1 MGNFFF
7 RTAVVA
13 ALPVLMAPRLCRR
26 RCFVA
31 ELQPKNAQPPIAV
44 LSAESAQSAS
54 PAAREPT
61 GMGKVSHA
69 HIAFPESDAR
79 YSRARMFVVDVVVL
93 FPNED
98 LQSRYMLD
106 LSRISPRAAQQ
117 YTICGD
123 PHRGFTLKMSKGH
136 PYGGS
141 RKGAHHGRDWST

>member
-1 MGNFFF
+1 MGNFFC

-13 ALPVLMAPRLCRR
+13 ALPVLLAPRLCRR

-54 PAAREPT
+54 MADREPT
-61 GMGKVSHA
+61 AMGKVSHA

-106 LSRISPRAAQQ
+106 LSRISPRAAQ
-117 YTICGD
+117 
-123 PHRGFTLKMSKGH
+123 
-136 PYGGS
+136 
-141 RKGAHHGRDWST
+141 